1 MLIRRGHAVHV
12 SVVFALVPHY
22 TCHPGCWDCKR
33 SCVSDL
39 SSSAYWFGVDT
50 ILPTTESPTFSF
62 HLRQNLTGRVSLRDN
77 SADSFFDEPLLSGV
91 VWESRFVA
99 FVGFEHFSRYN
110 RCRTS
115 RIKVKRRKCQCA
127 YYSSSAATFQCPLQ
141 GDLVFKLNPGPTDHQ
156 STIHTHVTHHRA
168 PLSSRTRNY
177 SNLITVN
184 RAPLTKHSN
193 TPVYTS
199 FTANAPTFRIP
210 VVTPGT
216 RLVRQRNAR
225 NNNNLRPLTQSNGN
239 AIQDHHSIALDFCLL
254 NAQSLNNK
262 AGEFTALVCEYK
274 PDLVALTETWF
285 YPMESASRTLCT
297 PAGYKLLDYPRTS
310 RTGGG
315 TGVLFRDNLT
325 VKKRATAELRSF
337 EYSE

>member
-1 MLIRRGHAVHV
+1 M
-12 SVVFALVPHY
+12 S
-22 TCHPGCWDCKR
+22 T
-33 SCVSDL
+33 
-39 SSSAYWFGVDT
+39 
-50 ILPTTESPTFSF
+50 
-62 HLRQNLTGRVSLRDN
+62 
-77 SADSFFDEPLLSGV
+77 
-91 VWESRFVA
+91 
-99 FVGFEHFSRYN
+99 
-110 RCRTS
+110 
-115 RIKVKRRKCQCA
+115 
-127 YYSSSAATFQCPLQ
+127 Q

-156 STIHTHVTHHRA
+156 STIHTHVTDHRA

-216 RLVRQRNAR
+216 RLVRQHNAH

-262 AGEFTALVCEYK
+262 AGEFTAFVCEYK
-274 PDLVALTETWF
+274 PDL
-285 YPMESASRTLCT
+285 S
-297 PAGYKLLDYPRTS
+297 LLQKHTVPLRNKHPSHTQLIRVYTHTRICIRVYSYTHTHIRS
-310 RTGGG
+310 SL
-315 TGVLFRDNLT
+315 LFIAKIFF
-325 VKKRATAELRSF
+325 V
-337 EYSE
+337 